1 VYSNISLKSE
11 VPLKSQ
17 SAAKQLFHEEDSNIS
32 DLRKQLAEAEEHL
45 VNEWNSIRQAMNE
58 QDIDQVKLATVKYQS
73 SLELY
78 IKLNSTIIQVYTKKI
93 DALKHQSMEDTI
105 SSSQKEQLKK
115 EFKALE
121 SLCTLGLDQDEI
133 SEVLHGEVFSRLLD
147 QFEETCTLIYSVLH
161 TLLLSGSDLRQRVHK
176 TPRYKMTCGVNT
188 LVLLLSVRNQKF
200 GNDIRLLFGL
210 LSVTYGA
217 GKQFINMLNSI
228 GLTPHWDTMY
238 VLDII
243 ISFILIC
250 FNIVQCTPM
259 HISYSQADRGELSTY
274 SQK

>member
-1 VYSNISLKSE
+1 MYSNISLKSE

-147 QFEETCTLIYSVLH
+147 QFEETCPLIYSVLH

-243 ISFILIC
+243 INYFIYLNM
-250 FNIVQCTPM
+250 F
-259 HISYSQADRGELSTY
+259 
-274 SQK
+274 